1 MAGFLRPQARAAL
14 ARWAETG
21 IALAV
26 TGLGAWWAWTGLGLL
41 RWGAIALAVI
51 GAALTFGAVQ
61 RARFHRP
68 GQAPGL
74 VELDEG
80 EVRYLGPRG
89 GGVLALDRMASLSIS
104 ADRRFWLAESL
115 DGGILA
121 VPCTAQ
127 GSEVLFDAFSTLP
140 GLDMERLLRLAAQP
154 PGERAQTIWQ
164 RRALHLLT

>member
-1 MAGFLRPQARAAL
+1 MPSL
-14 ARWAETG
+14 W
-21 IALAV
+21 V
-26 TGLGAWWAWTGLGLL
+26 GLGINLFVVFVMWLA
-41 RWGAIALAVI
+41 GALSPEPVKDSAGRFPVFFEIR
-51 GAALTFGAVQ
+51 ALTFGAVQ